1 MYPLLS
7 LPSAQINLNKT
18 IDRTKIMLFVVCFSR
33 FLNIK
38 QKFFETRQ
46 TTIESIKIF
55 NSIFIIRWFIAFFLL
70 SLYQNAVYNGF
81 EKKEKNWFVF
91 FCSPIF
97 DKILQIVYLN
107 FDIYL
112 SFWFFVGFWKTILSS
127 QCGIWLEKTLIGL
140 FRLLFDLKGF
150 FLETA
155 WRLSDSFDE
164 SKKKFNK
171 ERKENLTPQ
180 SNLP

>member
-81 EKKEKNWFVF
+81 EKKEKNLFVF
-91 FCSPIF
+91 FVPQSLT
-97 DKILQIVYLN
+97 KY
-107 FDIYL
+107 
-112 SFWFFVGFWKTILSS
+112 
-127 QCGIWLEKTLIGL
+127 
-140 FRLLFDLKGF
+140 FRLFIWILIFIWVFGF
-150 FLETA
+150 LSGFERPFCHHNVA
-155 WRLSDSFDE
+155 SGWR
-164 SKKKFNK
+164 KH
-171 ERKENLTPQ
+171 
-180 SNLP
+180 

>member
-91 FCSPIF
+91 FVPQSLT
-97 DKILQIVYLN
+97 KY
-107 FDIYL
+107 
-112 SFWFFVGFWKTILSS
+112 
-127 QCGIWLEKTLIGL
+127 
-140 FRLLFDLKGF
+140 FRLFIWILIFIWVFGF
-150 FLETA
+150 LSGFERPFCHHNVA
-155 WRLSDSFDE
+155 SGWR
-164 SKKKFNK
+164 KH
-171 ERKENLTPQ
+171 
-180 SNLP
+180 

>member
-55 NSIFIIRWFIAFFLL
+55 NSIFIIRWFIAFFSFFL
-70 SLYQNAVYNGF
+70 SIKMLSITDLKKGKKIDLYFLFPNLWQNTSDCLF
-81 EKKEKNWFVF
+81 EFWYLFEFLVFCRVLKDHFVITMWHLAGENINWFVSFAVRFERF
-91 FCSPIF
+91 FF
-97 DKILQIVYLN
+97 RNGLEA
-107 FDIYL
+107 
-112 SFWFFVGFWKTILSS
+112 FWFVW
-127 QCGIWLEKTLIGL
+127 WNE
-140 FRLLFDLKGF
+140 
-150 FLETA
+150 
-155 WRLSDSFDE
+155 
-164 SKKKFNK
+164 KKFNK
-171 ERKENLTPQ
+171 ERKENLTPR